1 MPSRP
6 ARLPPQPPVAYRSYV
21 NRFVLGFGAVSVL
34 LAGCFDPNDP
44 TGVPSSSIGD
54 GSTGDSATTSPTGPD
69 ETTNVSV
76 SVGQSTSSGETSEGG
91 CSDDTDCDDGLA
103 CNGAETCDGDTCLP
117 GVDPCETPADGC
129 ATACEESDSGAVCAV
144 VAEDADDDGH
154 GSVECEAAPGDDCDD
169 TLDTVFTGA
178 EEICDGV
185 DNDCNGLADLDDGLS
200 IYGTPTITP
209 LAFFADLAYSPA
221 EEAYGIAYSTL
232 SGDDLFVSYNLDQSQ
247 RAAPTSFP
255 DDATDRIFL
264 EWTGDSFAGVYRR
277 DGQMARQAI
286 NADGL
291 AGTPAGISATAGVGS
306 GYGVSEFSDGG
317 LGVAWERGAGE
328 FAVRF
333 LAADLTPAG
342 QEIQFVTT
350 DIRRNPRLARVEDT
364 IAIGWRDTASRLGF
378 FDQDLVEQSVV
389 ELTATGSGSTYGTLS
404 VGAMGD
410 GFAVSYRSGSATQRV
425 EYAEYERDGS
435 LRCGPIDL
443 TEPGPV
449 RYFGMD
455 TYEGTAAIYVA
466 NDADWTLRRIRE
478 NCEEVDGGA
487 VIENVPFFGETADID
502 INASGIGI
510 VSQLFD
516 EGGGDSAR
524 ISFRAFGP
532 NVCDAPV
539 SK

>member
-1 MPSRP
+1 MPCGP
-6 ARLPPQPPVAYRSYV
+6 VRLPPQRPVAYRSEV
-21 NRFVLGFGAVSVL
+21 NRFVLGFGTVSVL

-44 TGVPSSSIGD
+44 AGSPGASIGD
-54 GSTGDSATTSPTGPD
+54 GSTGDAATTAPAGSGQ
-69 ETTNVSV
+69 TTNVSV
-76 SVGQSTSSGETSEGG
+76 SSGQSTSSGETTEGG
-91 CSDDTDCDDGLA
+91 CSEDADCDDGLA
-103 CNGAETCDGDTCLP
+103 CNGAETCDGDTCQP
-117 GVDPCETPADGC
+117 GDDPCEAPADGC
-129 ATACEESDSGAVCAV
+129 VTACEESESGAVCAV
-144 VAEDADDDGH
+144 AAEDADGEGQ
-154 GSVECEAAPGDDCDD
+154 GSALCKAAPGDDCDD
-169 TLDTVFTGA
+169 TLDTVFMGA

-209 LAFFADLAYSPA
+209 LAFFADLAYSPD
-221 EEAYGIAYSTL
+221 EETYAIAYSTL
-232 SGDDLFVSYNLDQSQ
+232 SGEDLFVSYNLDQSQ
-247 RAAPTSFP
+247 RAAPTAFP
-255 DDATDRIFL
+255 DDATDRVFL
-264 EWTGDSFAGVYRR
+264 TWTGDSFAGVYRR
-277 DGQMARQAI
+277 DGQMVRQAI

-291 AGTPAGISATAGVGS
+291 AGTPAGISASGGVG
-306 GYGVSEFSDGG
+306 GAYGVSEFSSGG
-317 LGVAWERGAGE
+317 LGVGWERGADE

-333 LAADLTPAG
+333 LAPDLTPAG
-342 QEIQFVTT
+342 QEIQFATT
-350 DIRRNPRLARVEDT
+350 DIRRQPRLARVEDT
-364 IAIGWRDTASRLGF
+364 VAIGWRDTASRLGF

-449 RYFGMD
+449 RYFSMD

-466 NDADWTLRRIRE
+466 NDADWTLRRVRE

-516 EGGGDSAR
+516 EGGGNSAR

-532 NVCDAPV
+532 NVCDAPG